1 MSRLFRVTLVVCTV
15 IGIPVL
21 VYFTATNF
29 LISPIGGLLGLIFA
43 AVYVALVIWLFTLSP
58 MWPDRAGAGWRWV
71 AACLVWGAGVSFLL
85 VMAGGL
91 PVMDL
96 VSKLGWDL
104 FEASFGG
111 AYPEEIAKALGVG
124 VILFTFRG
132 LNRPWHGLMTGA
144 LVGLGFEAIENAMY
158 GAMFAVMDPNSDVAG
173 TLSTWALRVFAG
185 PGLHIVFSALA
196 GWGLGLAVFSA
207 GRTPAWRFR
216 VAAVWLFIAFLL
228 HFGWNI
234 MWPQVWMQIA
244 GAVTAAAVMYP
255 LLAWVWV
262 RAHRMCRA
270 DDTYAFTP
278 VPTASVTAVRG

>member
-1 MSRLFRVTLVVCTV
+1 MSRLFRVTLVVFTI

-21 VYFTATNF
+21 LYFVATNV
-29 LISPIGGLLGLIFA
+29 LISPVGGLLGLVFA
-43 AVYVALVIWLFTLSP
+43 IAYAALVIWLLSLSP
-58 MWPDRAGAGWRWV
+58 MWPERAGAGWRWV
-71 AACLVWGAGVSFLL
+71 AASLVWGAGVSFLI
-85 VMAGGL
+85 VMASGF

-132 LNRPWHGLMTGA
+132 LNRPWHGLVTGA

-158 GAMFAVMDPNSDVAG
+158 GAMFAVMDPNSDVDG
-173 TLSTWALRVFAG
+173 TLATWALRVFAG

-196 GWGLGLAVFSA
+196 GWGLGLAIFTA
-207 GRTPAWRFR
+207 GRSTAWRLR
-216 VAAVWLFIAFLL
+216 VAGVWLFIAFLL

-234 MWPQVWMQIA
+234 MWPVMWMQVV
-244 GAVTAAAVMYP
+244 GMLAVALVMYP
-255 LLAWVWV
+255 LLTWVWIQ
-262 RAHRMCRA
+262 AHRRCVA
-270 DDTYAFTP
+270 DDSYAFTP
-278 VPTASVTAVRG
+278 VPTASVANIRG